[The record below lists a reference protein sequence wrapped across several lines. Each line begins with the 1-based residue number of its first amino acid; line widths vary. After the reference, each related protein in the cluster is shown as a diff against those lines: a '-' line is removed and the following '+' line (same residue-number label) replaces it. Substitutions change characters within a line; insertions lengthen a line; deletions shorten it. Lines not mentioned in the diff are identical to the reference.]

1 MKQMNRFGFLAI
13 GLSLC
18 LLPLFGC
25 GGGGG
30 DVDPQP
36 TPSPT
41 PTPTPPPGGGS
52 YRLKSLVPDAL
63 MSKNTQA
70 NAITADGTLQGG
82 VSYTTT
88 ADPHALVWNSSPN
101 VMVDMGPG
109 EVRALEADVQIGFTG
124 TEGQSSERA
133 TLWRG
138 SEASRVELHPAGYS
152 TSHAVGGDAT
162 IQVGRARTVDS
173 VSHAMLWRGTAASA
187 VDLHSAAYSL
197 TRAYDGDTNTQVGT
211 GRIGSVEHA
220 LLWRGTPGSLVDMGP
235 GIAWAVSGDTQVGQG
250 VSGGMTHALLWKGT
264 EASKVDLHPAGFD
277 QSYAFGVNGTRQ
289 VGYGSVTGGGLHAIV
304 WSGTAASAVDLH
316 PFTQSF
322 LINGAP
328 PTSSFAS
335 GIDNNGNIVGSVRGT
350 NGRNYAVI
358 WERI

>member
-1 MKQMNRFGFLAI
+1 MKLSRRWGILAT
-13 GLSLC
+13 GLSLISIS
-18 LLPLFGC
+18 LIGC
-25 GGGGG
+25 GGGDGTI
-30 DVDPQP
+30 DPD
-36 TPSPT
+36 PT
-41 PTPTPPPGGGS
+41 PTPTPTPTPGGGSS

-63 MSKNTQA
+63 MTKNTKA
-70 NAITADGTLQGG
+70 NAINADGTLQGG

-124 TEGQSSERA
+124 TESMPSERA
-133 TLWRG
+133 VLWRG

-152 TSHAVGGDAT
+152 SSHAVGGDAT
-162 IQVGRARTVDS
+162 IQVGRARTIAGD
-173 VSHAMLWRGTAASA
+173 SHAMLWRGTAASA

-197 TRAYDGDTNTQVGT
+197 TRAYGGNATTQVGN
-211 GRIGSVEHA
+211 GRLNSVEHA
-220 LLWRGTPGSLVDMGP
+220 LLWHGTPESLVDMGP

-250 VSGGMTHALLWKGT
+250 VVSGGMTHALLWKGT
-264 EASKVDLHPAGFD
+264 EASKVDLHPAGFQ
-277 QSYAFGVNGTRQ
+277 QSRAFGVAGNRQ
-289 VGYGSVTGGGLHAIV
+289 VGYADTASSTHAIV

-316 PFTQSF
+316 QFTQSF

-328 PTSSFAS
+328 PAHSYAS
-335 GIDNNGNIVGSVRGT
+335 GIDNNGNVVGSVRGT
-350 NGRNYAVI
+350 NGLDYAVI